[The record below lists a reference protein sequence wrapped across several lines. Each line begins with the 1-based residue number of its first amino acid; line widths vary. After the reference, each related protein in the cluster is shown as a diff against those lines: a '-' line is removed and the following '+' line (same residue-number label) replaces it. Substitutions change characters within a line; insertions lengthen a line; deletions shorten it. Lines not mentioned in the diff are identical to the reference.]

1 MKIQV
6 ANQDRTAELGAVLR
20 QQASSRHPVGMPPK
34 LAPQHSALALR
45 NARNTAEFQNILV
58 NLIRIRRGITTADFP
73 IPRKPGWKGGLLA
86 GARRILW
93 KLFRYQHDR
102 MAFQQN
108 VLNELMIGALEFERE
123 QRLSETEALR
133 RRVEVLE
140 QKQGGAS

>member
-6 ANQDRTAELGAVLR
+6 ANQDRTADLGAVLR
-20 QQASSRHPVGMPPK
+20 QQAAGRQPVGLPPR

-45 NARNTAEFQNILV
+45 DARNTAEFQDLLV

-86 GARRILW
+86 GIRKFLW
-93 KLFRYQHDR
+93 KLLRYQHDR

-108 VLNELMIGALEFERE
+108 VLNELLIGALEFERG
-123 QRLSETEALR
+123 QRLAETGALR
-133 RRVEVLE
+133 RRIEALE
-140 QKQGGAS
+140 RQQGGPS